1 MIEFP
6 WNDRWNYESWFY
18 FDEGSFPDEPLP
30 GQLKLRT
37 YKGVGRDSEGRLVLH
52 HQLYYD
58 QSNWFRFSAR
68 TYEITNEEY
77 TWFLERAIK
86 QGRVNETKR
95 DDYLSLASSSDIRKW
110 NIHLNM
116 IVYMDDKYA
125 LIQERGKVCFIIEG
139 RLYRLSCHPYEPCTY
154 INIGN
159 GIFICIHNAF
169 DPLSVVET
177 FARGKTVTSLSGKV
191 YDGKEFC
198 EMLDF
203 MVDHFTD
210 TDISYL
216 EGAIAVNKMKEIGA
230 ISPESAVEVEKLG
243 VRKISDNFSHSRKL
257 DERVMYTP
265 DGKAYLRIKNDE

>member
-18 FDEGSFPDEPLP
+18 FDEGSFSDEPGP

-58 QSNWFRFSAR
+58 QSDWFKFSAR
-68 TYEITNEEY
+68 TYEITKEEY
-77 TWFLERAIK
+77 AWFLDRAIE
-86 QGRVNETKR
+86 QRRVDETKR

-110 NIHLNM
+110 NIHFNM
-116 IVYMDDKYA
+116 IVYMDDRYA
-125 LIQERGKVCFIIEG
+125 LIQERGKAFFISEG

-159 GIFICIHNAF
+159 GIFISIHNAF
-169 DPLSVVET
+169 DPLSVVEI

-191 YDGKEFC
+191 YDGRQFC

-203 MVDHFTD
+203 MIKHFSD

-216 EGAIAVNKMKEIGA
+216 EGAIAVNKMKQMGA
-230 ISPESAVEVEKLG
+230 VSAESAVEVEKLG

-257 DERVMYTP
+257 DERVMYTS
-265 DGKAYLRIKNDE
+265 DGKVYLRIKNDE